1 VKPEPPNRSPE
12 LQAQIDKRYTEW
24 RKSRT
29 KWKAPR
35 GKWHAIINE
44 LRRVD
49 IYRFVPKTPL
59 TEKEL
64 LSLRAAVHASR
75 ASGMYRWS
83 VRREGGS
90 VVIQRIGSW

>member
-1 VKPEPPNRSPE
+1 VKPDSPNRSPE
-12 LQAQIDKRYTEW
+12 LQARSIGVTRNGG
-24 RKSRT
+24 KSRA

-49 IYRFVPKTPL
+49 VYRYVPKTPL

-64 LSLRAAVHASR
+64 LSLRAVVHASR

-83 VRREGGS
+83 VRREGGA
-90 VVIQRIGSW
+90 VVIQRIGVW